1 MANLLMTRI
10 ETQNTCYNESAQNIH
25 HSRSN
30 SPHNWENPCAHLK
43 TVMGIGHAH
52 NRDIYLSREVEA
64 YIYIYIKDTKP
75 NMYRRYRNVLNGDS
89 IKTITGSTH
98 VFGSLDLMRGR

>member
-1 MANLLMTRI
+1 MRVLKIYTILGPI
-10 ETQNTCYNESAQNIH
+10 V
-25 HSRSN
+25 
-30 SPHNWENPCAHLK
+30 HNWENQCAHLK
-43 TVMGIGHAH
+43 TVVGIGHAH

-64 YIYIYIKDTKP
+64 KPQTTIAAYTEYFTEYIYIKDTKP
-75 NMYRRYRNVLNGDS
+75 NMYTRYRNVLNGDS